1 VNKCRDFLRSPSSRY
16 LPLSDEEAELLVDS
30 STTPEEYAE
39 QEDSALA
46 VKHLCGRLKEPYRS
60 VAEAYFCNGQTLSQ
74 MAKETGTNI
83 RTLETRLYRARKMLR
98 VLWKTS
104 YKKSIGKREINGKNF

>member
-39 QEDSALA
+39 REDSALA

-60 VAEAYFCNGQTLSQ
+60 VAEAYFCNGKTLSQ
-74 MAKETGTNI
+74 ITKETGINL

-98 VLWKTS
+98 VLWKEEQENDVHSKDRTS
-104 YKKSIGKREINGKNF
+104 P